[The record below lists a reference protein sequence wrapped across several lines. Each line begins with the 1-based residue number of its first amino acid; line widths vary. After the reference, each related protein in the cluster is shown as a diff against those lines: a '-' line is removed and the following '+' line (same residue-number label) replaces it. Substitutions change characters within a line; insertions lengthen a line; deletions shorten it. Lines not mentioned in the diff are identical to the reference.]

1 MTVHHEIN
9 QPMPAIGLPTEAV
22 TQSLCDTR
30 SALEALLNAVNSMVL
45 VQQEMLEKLGDIE
58 EAIRAG
64 TAKAD
69 EGIAEAQNHRAE
81 MVQARDELKGHKE
94 ELQGHK
100 AELKKQRKS
109 NSGPQGS

>member
-1 MTVHHEIN
+1 MPIHHEIN
-9 QPMPAIGLPTEAV
+9 QKLPALGLPAEAI
-22 TQSLCDTR
+22 TQDLCDTR
-30 SALEALLNAVNSMVL
+30 SALEGLLNAVNSMVL
-45 VQQEMLEKLGDIE
+45 LQQEMLERLGDIE

-81 MVQARDELKGHKE
+81 MVQARGELKGHKE